1 MRTAE
6 VVREA
11 WRDLAT
17 GAGAA
22 VTCAVVLAV
31 LLAGVVGLRTASTAE
46 DVRAAAG
53 FVTSGAAT
61 QVFTAE
67 GRIDGTACAALADD
81 GSVLASG
88 AVRRVE
94 DGLVVAALP
103 GTSVPTYEVSGGF
116 PAVVGVEGVVGAP
129 GVVASAEV
137 ADTLGVEPG
146 QRIEA
151 AQGTVPVVGVYA
163 WPDDGRDPD
172 LAYAVLAPAIDDGTP
187 FDACWATIWP
197 EDDTALAG
205 LRRTLLPSTGAED
218 DARST
223 LGQLNPRSGT
233 TFTPTV
239 PPPSGATEAVVL
251 GIGMVVG
258 IGAVIR
264 RRLSIASDRHAGVT
278 VGMQALGVGIQHGAW
293 ASVGAALAVAA
304 SVVLVRGLPVADA
317 WPIVAH
323 AAVLCTLG
331 FLGAVAGG
339 VVGVTLVRERALH
352 RYFRTR

>member
-6 VVREA
+6 VLREA

-31 LLAGVVGLRTASTAE
+31 LVAGVVGLRTAATAE
-46 DVRAAAG
+46 DVRAAAR

-67 GRIDGTACAALADD
+67 GRVDGAACTALADD
-81 GSVLASG
+81 ADVLASG

-94 DGLVVAALP
+94 HGLVVAALP
-103 GTSVPTYEVSGGF
+103 GTSVPTYEVSSGF
-116 PAVVGVEGVVGAP
+116 TAVVGVEGVVGGP
-129 GVVASAEV
+129 GVVASDEV
-137 ADTLGVEPG
+137 ADMLGVGPG

-151 AQGTVPVVGVYA
+151 AQGAVPITGAYA

-172 LAYAVLAPAIDDGTP
+172 LAFAVLAPAIEDGTP
-187 FDACWATIWP
+187 FDSCWATIWP
-197 EDDTALAG
+197 ADDTAVAG

-233 TFTPTV
+233 AFTPTA
-239 PPPSGATEAVVL
+239 PPPIGATEAVVL
-251 GIGMVVG
+251 GVGLVVG
-258 IGAVIR
+258 IGAVTR
-264 RRLSIASDRHAGVT
+264 RRLSIASDRHVGVT
-278 VGMQALGVGIQHGAW
+278 VGAQALGAAVLHGAW
-293 ASVGAALAVAA
+293 GSVGAGLAFAA
-304 SVVLVRGLPVADA
+304 SVVLVRGLPFVDA
-317 WPIVAH
+317 GPIVLH
-323 AAVLCTLG
+323 AAVLCGLG
-331 FLGAVAGG
+331 FLGAVTGG
-339 VVGVTLVRERALH
+339 VAGVTLIRERALH

>member
-1 MRTAE
+1 MRTSE
-6 VVREA
+6 VLREA

-17 GAGAA
+17 GAGSA
-22 VTCAVVLAV
+22 VTCAAVLAV
-31 LLAGVVGLRTASTAE
+31 LLSSVGGLRTTAVVQ
-46 DVRAAAG
+46 DVRAAAS
-53 FVTSGAAT
+53 FVASGAAT

-67 GRIDGTACAALADD
+67 GRVDGAACAALADD
-81 GSVLASG
+81 ASVLASG
-88 AVRRVE
+88 AVRRVD

-116 PAVVGVEGVVGAP
+116 PVVVGVDGVIGGP
-129 GVVASAEV
+129 GVVASGEV

-151 AQGTVPVVGVYA
+151 VDGAVPVAGVYA

-172 LAYAVLAPAIDDGTP
+172 LAYAVLAPVIDDGTP
-187 FDACWATIWP
+187 FDTCWATIWP
-197 EDDTALAG
+197 EDDTAFAG
-205 LRRTLLPSTGAED
+205 LRRTLLPSTGTED

-233 TFTPTV
+233 TFTPAV
-239 PPPSGATEAVVL
+239 APPSGAVETVVL
-251 GIGMVVG
+251 GIGLVVG
-258 IGAVIR
+258 IGAVVR
-264 RRLSIASDRHAGVT
+264 RRLSIASDRHVGVNI
-278 VGMQALGVGIQHGAW
+278 GAQALGIGIQHGAW

-317 WPIVAH
+317 WPIVEH
-323 AAVLCTLG
+323 AVVLCALG

-339 VVGVTLVRERALH
+339 VTGVTFVRERALH

>member
-6 VVREA
+6 VLREA
-11 WRDLAT
+11 WRDLAS
-17 GAGAA
+17 GAGGA

-31 LLAGVVGLRTASTAE
+31 LLAGVVGLRTAAATE
-46 DVRAAAG
+46 DVRAAAR

-67 GRIDGTACAALADD
+67 GRIDGAACEALADD
-81 GSVLASG
+81 ADVLASG
-88 AVRRVE
+88 AVRRIE
-94 DGLVVAALP
+94 DGMVVAALP

-116 PAVVGVEGVVGAP
+116 TALVDVEGVVGGS

-146 QRIEA
+146 ERIES
-151 AQGTVPVVGVYA
+151 AQGRVPVAGVYA

-172 LAYAVLAPAIDDGTP
+172 LGYAVLSPAIDDGTP

-197 EDDTALAG
+197 ADDTALTG
-205 LRRTLLPSTGAED
+205 LRRTLLPSTSAED

-223 LGQLNPRSGT
+223 SGQLNPRSGT
-233 TFTPTV
+233 TFTPAAA
-239 PPPSGATEAVVL
+239 PPSGVVETVVL
-251 GIGMVVG
+251 GIGLAVG
-258 IGAVIR
+258 LGAVIR
-264 RRLSIASDRHAGVT
+264 RRLSIASDRHVGVT
-278 VGMQALGVGIQHGAW
+278 VGAQALGIGIHQGAW

-317 WPIVAH
+317 WPIVVH
-323 AAVLCTLG
+323 AVVLCALG
-331 FLGAVAGG
+331 LLGAATGGVAG
-339 VVGVTLVRERALH
+339 VALVRERSLH

>member
-1 MRTAE
+1 MRTVE
-6 VVREA
+6 VLREA
-11 WRDLAT
+11 WRDLVT

-22 VTCAVVLAV
+22 GTCAVVLAV
-31 LLAGVVGLRTASTAE
+31 LLSGVVGLCTTTTAE
-46 DVRAAAG
+46 DVRASAR

-81 GSVLASG
+81 VSVLASG
-88 AVRRVE
+88 ALRRVE

-103 GTSVPTYEVSGGF
+103 GTSVPTYAVSGGF
-116 PAVVGVEGVVGAP
+116 PAVIGVDGVVGGP

-137 ADTLGVEPG
+137 AGTLGVEPG
-146 QRIEA
+146 ERIESA
-151 AQGTVPVVGVYA
+151 RGTVPVAGVYA

-218 DARST
+218 DTRATS
-223 LGQLNPRSGT
+223 GQLNPRSGT
-233 TFTPTV
+233 TFTPAV
-239 PPPSGATEAVVL
+239 AAPSGVVETVVL
-251 GIGMVVG
+251 GMGLAVG

-264 RRLSIASDRHAGVT
+264 RRLSIASDRHVGVT
-278 VGMQALGVGIQHGAW
+278 VGAQALGVGIQHGAW

-317 WPIVAH
+317 WPIVVH
-323 AAVLCTLG
+323 AVVLSALG
-331 FLGAVAGG
+331 LLGAVAGG
-339 VVGVTLVRERALH
+339 VAGVALVRERSLH